1 MSDETTPK
9 KGKVKRSIAGLISFF
24 DKKGMNGEN
33 VVAFLLYIGV
43 VVLVFVLSL
52 LFKFDPMAV
61 LTGIWFWLAVF
72 GLSAVVIYA
81 WVKAGIVVFRSLAV
95 IGAELSVLALL
106 SQSYCDVQEKMRS
119 ADNALMSIIGF
130 GLLYIGFS
138 FLKSLYQE
146 LFGDKDSKNEQR
158 KKGAV
163 ALMKEN
169 GGGKILTFT
178 LGLYA
183 IFVATFLVQL
193 YEVVNVIFTNSCVYI
208 KQK

>member
-1 MSDETTPK
+1 MPDETTSR
-9 KGKVKRSIAGLISFF
+9 KGAIKRCLMSLISFF

-33 VVAFLLYIGV
+33 AVIFLLYIGV
-43 VVLVFVLSL
+43 VILVFALSL
-52 LFKFDPMAV
+52 IFKFDPMAV
-61 LTGIWFWLAVF
+61 LTGIWFWFAVF

-81 WVKAGIVVFRSLAV
+81 WAKAGIVVFRSLAV
-95 IGAELSVLALL
+95 VGAELSVLALL
-106 SQSYCDVQEKMRS
+106 SQSYCDVQEKMRI

-146 LFGDKDSKNEQR
+146 LFGDKDSGNEQK
-158 KKGAV
+158 KKGAI

-193 YEVVNVIFTNSCVYI
+193 YEVINVIFANSCVYI
-208 KQK
+208 K

>member
-1 MSDETTPK
+1 MPDETTLRR
-9 KGKVKRSIAGLISFF
+9 GTIKRCVMRLISFF
-24 DKKGMNGEN
+24 DRRGMNGEN
-33 VVAFLLYIGV
+33 TIVFLAYIGV
-43 VVLVFVLSL
+43 VILVFASSL
-52 LFKFDPMAV
+52 IFKFDPMTV
-61 LTGIWFWLAVF
+61 VTGIWFWFAIL
-72 GLSAVVIYA
+72 GLSAIVIYA

-106 SQSYCDVQEKMRS
+106 SQSYCGVQENMRI

-146 LFGDKDSKNEQR
+146 LFGDKGSNNEQR

-163 ALMKEN
+163 ALMKKN

-193 YEVVNVIFTNSCVYI
+193 YEVVNVIFANSCVYI
-208 KQK
+208 K

>member
-1 MSDETTPK
+1 MPDETTLK
-9 KGKVKRSIAGLISFF
+9 KGIIKRCLMSLVSFF

-33 VVAFLLYIGV
+33 VVAFLFYIGFI
-43 VVLVFVLSL
+43 LLIFVLSL
-52 LFKFDPMAV
+52 IFKFDPMAV
-61 LTGIWFWLAVF
+61 LTGIWFWFAVF

-81 WVKAGIVVFRSLAV
+81 WAKAGIVVFRSLAV

-106 SQSYCDVQEKMRS
+106 SQSYCGVQENMRI

-163 ALMKEN
+163 ALMKKN

-208 KQK
+208 K